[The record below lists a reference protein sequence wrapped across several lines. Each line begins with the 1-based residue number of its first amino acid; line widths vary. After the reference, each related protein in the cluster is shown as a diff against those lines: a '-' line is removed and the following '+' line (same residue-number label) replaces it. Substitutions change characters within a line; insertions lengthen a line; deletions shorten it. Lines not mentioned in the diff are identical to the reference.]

1 MSTKHNPIQTADYT
15 LVEEIANGITHG
27 IGAMLSVAGLTVLV
41 VLAAIYGDAWRIV
54 SFSIYGTSLVLLYTA
69 STLYHAIQHP
79 DAKRFFRIMDH
90 AAIYLLIAG
99 TYTPITLVNMRG
111 PWGWSIFGFIWA
123 LAIIG
128 IIFKTMYTGRYD
140 KISTAAYVLMGWIC
154 LIGLKEMLVTIPTG
168 GLVWLVA
175 GGICYT
181 IGVIFYAWQKLP
193 FNHAI
198 WHLFVLGGSICHFFA
213 ILFHVLP
220 GA

>member
-1 MSTKHNPIQTADYT
+1 MSTKNSKTEAVYT
-15 LVEEIANGITHG
+15 LSEEIANGITHG

-54 SFSIYGTSLVLLYTA
+54 SFSIYGASLVLLYTA

-79 DAKRFFRIMDH
+79 DAKRIFRIMDH

-111 PWGWSIFGFIWA
+111 PWGWSIFGFVWA

-154 LIGLKEMLVTIPTG
+154 LIGLKEMLVAIPPG

-175 GGICYT
+175 GGVCYT
-181 IGVIFYAWQKLP
+181 VGVIFYAWQKLP

-198 WHLFVLGGSICHFFA
+198 WHLFVLGGSMCHFFA

>member
-1 MSTKHNPIQTADYT
+1 MSTKNSKTEAVYT
-15 LVEEIANGITHG
+15 LSEEIANGITHG

-54 SFSIYGTSLVLLYTA
+54 SFSIYGASLVLLYTA

-79 DAKRFFRIMDH
+79 DAKRIFRIMDH

-111 PWGWSIFGFIWA
+111 PWGWSIFGFVWA
-123 LAIIG
+123 VAIIG

-154 LIGLKEMLVTIPTG
+154 LIGLKEMLVAIPPG

-175 GGICYT
+175 GGVCYT
-181 IGVIFYAWQKLP
+181 VGVIFYAWQKLP

-198 WHLFVLGGSICHFFA
+198 WHLFVLGGSMCHFFA

>member
-1 MSTKHNPIQTADYT
+1 MSTKPNTTFYT
-15 LVEEIANGITHG
+15 LGEEIANGITHG

-79 DAKRFFRIMDH
+79 DAKRIFRIMDH

-111 PWGWSIFGFIWA
+111 PWGWSIFGFVWA
-123 LAIIG
+123 VAIIG

-154 LIGLKEMLVTIPTG
+154 LISLKEMLVAIPPG
-168 GLVWLVA
+168 GLAWLVA

-181 IGVIFYAWQKLP
+181 VGVIFYAWHKLP

>member
-1 MSTKHNPIQTADYT
+1 MSTKNSKTEAVYT
-15 LVEEIANGITHG
+15 LSEEIANGITHG

-79 DAKRFFRIMDH
+79 DAKRIFRIMDH

-111 PWGWSIFGFIWA
+111 PWGWSIFGFVWA

-154 LIGLKEMLVTIPTG
+154 LIGLKEMLVAIPPG

-175 GGICYT
+175 GGVCYT
-181 IGVIFYAWQKLP
+181 VGVIFYAWQKLP

-198 WHLFVLGGSICHFFA
+198 WHLFVLGGSMCHFFA

>member
-1 MSTKHNPIQTADYT
+1 MSTKNSKTEAVYT
-15 LVEEIANGITHG
+15 LSEEIANGITHG

-79 DAKRFFRIMDH
+79 DAKRIFRIMDH

-111 PWGWSIFGFIWA
+111 PWGWSIFGFVWA
-123 LAIIG
+123 VAIIG

-154 LIGLKEMLVTIPTG
+154 LIGLKEMLVAIPPG

-175 GGICYT
+175 GGVCYT
-181 IGVIFYAWQKLP
+181 VGVIFYAWQKLP

-198 WHLFVLGGSICHFFA
+198 WHLFVLGGSMCHFFA

>member
-1 MSTKHNPIQTADYT
+1 MSTKNSKTEAVYT
-15 LVEEIANGITHG
+15 LSEEIANGITHG

-79 DAKRFFRIMDH
+79 DAKRIFRIMDH

-111 PWGWSIFGFIWA
+111 PWGWSIFGFVWA
-123 LAIIG
+123 VAIIG
-128 IIFKTMYTGRYD
+128 MIFPTMYTGRYD

-154 LIGLKEMLVTIPTG
+154 LIGLKEMLVAIPPG

-175 GGICYT
+175 GGVCYT
-181 IGVIFYAWQKLP
+181 VGVIFYAWQKLP

-198 WHLFVLGGSICHFFA
+198 WHLFVLGGSMCHFFA